1 MNFPNILEFED
12 KMDEANIFT
21 GSDGYPR
28 HREAYLTTMDFSLM
42 DKFLENQKENYSF
55 AEWTCLRE
63 HFKYMGYLS
72 PMNKLVSFRIEDI
85 VLDAWE
91 L

>member
-12 KMDEANIFT
+12 KMDKANIFT

-42 DKFLENQKENYSF
+42 DEFLENEKKNYSF
-55 AEWTCLRE
+55 LEWGYLKE
-63 HFKYMGYLS
+63 HFKYLGYLS
-72 PMNKLVSFRIEDI
+72 PMNKLVSFKIEDT
-85 VLDAWE
+85 VLNTWE